1 VAQDG
6 KALNIEHGELAGLVE
21 GEADRLRDAKFRN

>member
-1 VAQDG
+1 VAQGG

-21 GEADRLRDAKFRN
+21 GDAKFRN